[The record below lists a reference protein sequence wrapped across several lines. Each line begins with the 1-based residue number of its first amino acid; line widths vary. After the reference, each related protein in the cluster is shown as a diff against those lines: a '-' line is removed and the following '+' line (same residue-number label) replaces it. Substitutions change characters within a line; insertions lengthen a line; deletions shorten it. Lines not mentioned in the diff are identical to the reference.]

1 MQDGTE
7 KLHCPVMGQ
16 SSLKKA
22 SYMTVSQRK
31 RKVGVGMEKYYL
43 AIDIGAS
50 SGRHILSHMENGK
63 MVLEEIHR
71 FPNGMEESQG
81 QKVWN
86 VDVLFQE
93 IEDGMKKCAE
103 LGNDDAVHID
113 MTMDEYARESQEIF
127 CTMKEI
133 AEAVENISKAV
144 EESANGVTNAAANV
158 DFLVQSIAIVRGQ
171 MEENSVV
178 AGNLKEEAAAFI
190 NV

>member
-1 MQDGTE
+1 
-7 KLHCPVMGQ
+7 
-16 SSLKKA
+16 
-22 SYMTVSQRK
+22 
-31 RKVGVGMEKYYL
+31 
-43 AIDIGAS
+43 
-50 SGRHILSHMENGK
+50 
-63 MVLEEIHR
+63 
-71 FPNGMEESQG
+71 
-81 QKVWN
+81 
-86 VDVLFQE
+86 
-93 IEDGMKKCAE
+93 MKKCAE

-178 AGNLKEEAAAFI
+178 AGNLKEEAGAFI

>member
-1 MQDGTE
+1 
-7 KLHCPVMGQ
+7 
-16 SSLKKA
+16 
-22 SYMTVSQRK
+22 
-31 RKVGVGMEKYYL
+31 MEKYYL

-50 SGRHILSHMENGK
+50 SGRRILSHMENGK
-63 MVLEEIHR
+63 MMLEEIHR

-93 IEDGMKKCAE
+93 IKDGMKKCAE
-103 LGNDDAVHID
+103 LG
-113 MTMDEYARESQEIF
+113 
-127 CTMKEI
+127 
-133 AEAVENISKAV
+133 
-144 EESANGVTNAAANV
+144 NV